1 MSLRR
6 ALFLALVLLA
16 VPVANAKD
24 KDKKKVILPDYVL
37 KARTV
42 LIVIN
47 PEAGVSPQNPNA
59 NWVARQDVERAIM
72 NWGRLTL
79 AMEPLTADL
88 VISVRRGT
96 GKTVSPTI
104 TTPDSR
110 PVILDPSDQGIRI
123 GAQHGTSPP
132 LTNPGTAG
140 PINNTPYPSTQI
152 GPSDDMFEVYR
163 GRVEYPLDNAAT
175 WRYITK
181 DSLKSPDVPAVA
193 QFRKLIEEAEKQ
205 QQAQPKKP

>member
-1 MSLRR
+1 MSLRK
-6 ALFLALVLLA
+6 ALILALVLLA
-16 VPVANAKD
+16 VPLAGA

-37 KARTV
+37 KAQSV

-47 PEAGVSPQNPNA
+47 PDAGESPQNPNA

-72 NWGRLTL
+72 DWGRLTL

-104 TTPDSR
+104 SAPDSR

-123 GAQHGTSPP
+123 GAQHGTPPP
-132 LTNPGTAG
+132 LTNG
-140 PINNTPYPSTQI
+140 PTINTPHPSTEI

-175 WRYITK
+175 WRYIAK
-181 DSLKSPDVPAVA
+181 DSLKSPNVPAVA
-193 QFRKLIEEAEKQ
+193 EFRKLIAEAEKQ
-205 QQAQPKKP
+205 QQAQQKKP